1 MNRYI
6 LLLIL
11 IMSSSMAFAQEELE
25 SDTSYYS
32 PMFERDTTARMHV
45 GVKVGTFLQGI
56 NYYENTNNLV
66 ADSFSNW
73 SSDNHIGFL
82 FGINMDIKLSPR
94 LSLGTGLDIA
104 ISRISMKAKMGNSQL
119 DDYTNYS
126 TLQIPAW
133 LNFSP
138 KQKPNRLHFGGGAI
152 FATDISKRDERYNR
166 LIRLNSINLM
176 LGLGVGYRIQL
187 PTKSNL
193 NFDLQL
199 HYGILNLVSDE
210 DNIYNN
216 SLSSMYLWEIAFFV
230 SMN

>member
-1 MNRYI
+1 M
-6 LLLIL
+6 
-11 IMSSSMAFAQEELE
+11 MTFAQEEIE
-25 SDTSYYS
+25 SDTNYYA
-32 PMFERDTTARMHV
+32 PMFERDTTARLHV
-45 GVKVGTFLQGI
+45 GVKVGTFFQGI
-56 NYYENTNNLV
+56 NYNENTNTLV

-104 ISRISMKAKMGNSQL
+104 ISKISMKAKMGKSQL
-119 DDYTNYS
+119 DGYTNYS

-133 LNFSP
+133 LIFSP
-138 KQKPNRLHFGGGAI
+138 KQKPNRFHYGGGAI
-152 FATDISKRDERYNR
+152 FAADISKRDERYNR
-166 LIRLNSINLM
+166 LIRLNTINLM
-176 LGLGVGYRIQL
+176 LGLGFGYRIQL

-216 SLSSMYLWEIAFFV
+216 SLNSMYLWEIAFYV